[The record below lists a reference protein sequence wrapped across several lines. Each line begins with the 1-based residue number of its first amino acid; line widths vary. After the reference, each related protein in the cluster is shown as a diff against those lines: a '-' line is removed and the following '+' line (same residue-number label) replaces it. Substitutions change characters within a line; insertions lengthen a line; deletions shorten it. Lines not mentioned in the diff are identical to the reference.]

1 MSIMAIV
8 LFIAV
13 IICFVIIARY
23 MYLNSDDIIL
33 NIFATIAGTV
43 ICVVIAFVI
52 MWGASMVPI
61 GEATNEDYLESTI
74 ELVALNDKTILEGS
88 MYGGIFITR
97 GYIDTLPTYAY
108 YYKAENGSIK
118 FGQILAERASIYYI
132 LDDSL
137 PRIETYKVV
146 SRGYSL
152 YHFPTKFERTTG
164 VYYKL
169 YIPANAI
176 STEIILDLE

>member
-1 MSIMAIV
+1 MSIIAIL

-13 IICFVIIARY
+13 IICFVIIARH
-23 MYLNSDDIIL
+23 MHLNSDDIIL
-33 NIFATIAGTV
+33 KILATIAGTL
-43 ICVVIAFVI
+43 ICIVIALLI
-52 MWGASMVPI
+52 ISLAAIVPI
-61 GEATNEDYLESTI
+61 GAATTEDYLESTI
-74 ELVALNDKTILEGS
+74 ELVALNDKTTLEGS

-118 FGQILAERASIYYI
+118 FGQIPAESASIYYI

-146 SRGYSL
+146 ARGYSL
-152 YHFPTKFERTTG
+152 YHFPTKFEKTTG